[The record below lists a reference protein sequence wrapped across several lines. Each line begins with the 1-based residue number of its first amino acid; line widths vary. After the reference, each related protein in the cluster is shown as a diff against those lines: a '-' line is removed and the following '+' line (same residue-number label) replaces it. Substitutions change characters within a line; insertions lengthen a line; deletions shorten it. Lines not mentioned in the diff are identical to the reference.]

1 MVEFQYGGGGDGV
14 GGGHLAQGGRGRGSW
29 GLQNASLNE
38 DGNEGHAGHREST
51 GKGPGSPAGHGQ
63 GSLLP
68 ESPGRGQVR
77 LGSFLALVLP
87 ARGRPAEMS
96 PHQLSFAFAFSKG
109 TDLECVCGDQRRPRL
124 TRGETEALVP
134 GTSPRDTAPRLFA
147 RDSEVLP
154 WPAPRGN
161 FRGEFVY
168 FKPHPGSRVG
178 FLCDDFV
185 FCI

>member
-1 MVEFQYGGGGDGV
+1 MENTSLIEGGN
-14 GGGHLAQGGRGRGSW
+14 QGR
-29 GLQNASLNE
+29 
-38 DGNEGHAGHREST
+38 AGHGESRS
-51 GKGPGSPAGHGQ
+51 KGPGSPAGPAQ

-68 ESPGRGQVR
+68 ESPGRGQAG

-87 ARGRPAEMS
+87 ARGRPAEKS

-109 TDLECVCGDQRRPRL
+109 ADVERVCGDQQRPQL
-124 TRGETEALVP
+124 DGGEAEALVP
-134 GTSPRDTAPRLFA
+134 GPPPRHAALPAFA
-147 RDSEVLP
+147 RDSEVLA
-154 WPAPRGN
+154 WPAQGGN

-168 FKPHPGSRVG
+168 FKPHPGSWVG